1 VICILAELFKEPMD
15 LPTSVVSL
23 LWVVPICLS
32 ISLVYKAIKVEKFTW
47 GFFLREVTLLF
58 ATLMG
63 FLAVAAVVLLVV
75 AHLVR

>member
-32 ISLVYKAIKVEKFTW
+32 ISLVYKAIKVEKFSW
-47 GFFLREVTLLF
+47 AFFLREVVLLF